1 MSLSKN
7 AQAAITRIQDALSVT
22 LTEEQNR
29 IVAKS
34 IEQAMIDAI
43 QEVARANSDA
53 IGRCCTPDQD
63 IAAKL
68 NEQIERNRKALIANL
83 SSFR

>member
-1 MSLSKN
+1 MN
-7 AQAAITRIQDALSVT
+7 ATKPFRIIDTGIREGRAQIAFD
-22 LTEEQNR
+22 
-29 IVAKS
+29 
-34 IEQAMIDAI
+34 QAMIDAI
-43 QEVARANSDA
+43 QEVTRVNSDA
-53 IGRCCTPDQD
+53 VGRCCTPDQD